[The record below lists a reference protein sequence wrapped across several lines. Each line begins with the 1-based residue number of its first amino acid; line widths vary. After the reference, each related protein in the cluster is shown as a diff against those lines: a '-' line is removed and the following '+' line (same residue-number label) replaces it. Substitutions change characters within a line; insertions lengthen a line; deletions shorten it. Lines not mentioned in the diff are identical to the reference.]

1 MHLST
6 HALLAFCSSPTLP
19 QCQQL
24 QGLRSCPAAGSWV
37 ERQRR
42 LEASPCYNWSGIQV
56 FLCASAR
63 NQGKEEARGPS
74 SGRHSGE
81 DAPGARGCHVVTMTT
96 AAPRKPEVGGGCVC
110 GKAPPPCRCCL
121 GEKRPL
127 GPPAHPP
134 SFVTRSPS
142 FPKQNNTPGTH

>member
-1 MHLST
+1 MDESGAWAEPPPHRV
-6 HALLAFCSSPTLP
+6 CRK
-19 QCQQL
+19 
-24 QGLRSCPAAGSWV
+24 QGLQSCPTAGSWV

-42 LEASPCYNWSGIQV
+42 LEASPCYTWSGIQV
-56 FLCASAR
+56 FLCASAP

-81 DAPGARGCHVVTMTT
+81 GAPGALGCHVVTMTT
-96 AAPRKPEVGGGCVC
+96 AAPRKPEVRVCVC
-110 GKAPPPCRCCL
+110 GKAPPPRRCCL

-134 SFVTRSPS
+134 CYVTRSPS
-142 FPKQNNTPGTH
+142 LQRQNNTPATH